1 MELDPPQAPSAPP
14 GPAAAPAGP
23 PPTPHQ
29 EGSAFIQ
36 ALKGVGLLKEL
47 TDGLHAAL
55 IERLPSVGDVDV
67 RRMELLRL
75 YYIESPNDGGDARR
89 GADGFLL
96 HDSEKPE
103 TARELVARMAKLTP
117 ELAPVSLERI
127 GTDDGPLVIRSGAET
142 FSAVNESEEDL
153 DTDEIDLSELDAAP
167 TVAVRALIRAMNI
180 LLDRIDRRE
189 RFVLLC
195 SDGTRECYARL
206 SLGDALALC
215 AAGHLDDVDDEAV
228 LDLGAWGRG

>member
-14 GPAAAPAGP
+14 GPAAPAGP

-36 ALKGVGLLKEL
+36 ALKDVGLLKEL
-47 TDGLHAAL
+47 TDGLHSAL
-55 IERLPSVGDVDV
+55 IERLPSVDDVDV

-75 YYIESPNDGGDARR
+75 YYVESPQDGGEARR
-89 GADGFLL
+89 AADRFIL
-96 HDSEKPE
+96 HDSEHPE
-103 TARELVARMAKLTP
+103 SARQLVDRIAKLIP
-117 ELAPVSLERI
+117 EIQPVSLERI
-127 GTDDGPLVIRSGAET
+127 GTDDGPLVVRSGADT

-153 DTDEIDLSELDAAP
+153 DTDEIDLSELEAAP
-167 TVAVRALIRAMNI
+167 TVTVRAIFRAMNI
-180 LLDRIDRRE
+180 LLDRIEARD

-195 SDGTRECYARL
+195 SDGQRECYVQL
-206 SLGDALALC
+206 SLGDALSLC
-215 AAGHLDDVDDEAV
+215 AAGHLDDDDDEAV

>member
-1 MELDPPQAPSAPP
+1 MELDPPQEASVPP
-14 GPAAAPAGP
+14 GPPSAAP

-47 TDGLHAAL
+47 NEGLHAAL
-55 IERLPSVGDVDV
+55 MERLPSVDDVDV

-75 YYIESPNDGGDARR
+75 YYLEAPKDGGHARR
-89 GADGFLL
+89 SADRFLL
-96 HDSEKPE
+96 HDSEQPE
-103 TARELVARMAKLTP
+103 SARELVARIAELTP
-117 ELAPVSLERI
+117 ELHPVSLERI
-127 GTDDGPLVIRSGAET
+127 GTDDGPLVIRSGPET
-142 FSAVNESEEDL
+142 FSAVNEAEEDL
-153 DTDEIDLSELDAAP
+153 DTDEIDLSELEAAP
-167 TVAVRALIRAMNI
+167 TVAVRALFRAFNI
-180 LLDRIDRRE
+180 LLDRIENRD

-206 SLGDALALC
+206 SLGDALSLC
-215 AAGHLDDVDDEAV
+215 AAGHLDDEDDEEV